1 MQLFFISIQE
11 KPKTTKEIIK
21 SKFIVF
27 KPPDVRSH
35 RDVPVRPNPLCPIIG
50 CPLKDSISKLI

>member
-1 MQLFFISIQE
+1 MQLFFISIPE

-27 KPPDVRSH
+27 NLPLSGARAPVT
-35 RDVPVRPNPLCPIIG
+35 VRP
-50 CPLKDSISKLI
+50 KVVH

>member
-27 KPPDVRSH
+27 
-35 RDVPVRPNPLCPIIG
+35 NPLSSGAQAPVPARPKVIR
-50 CPLKDSISKLI
+50 